1 MDAVEI
7 NLAEITDNIAIK
19 MIEDGTWN
27 KEAYFSQ
34 FNPQFIRFYLQYSKK
49 PWQNDFQ
56 KARNNLWIR
65 TVERFVPSKFHEF
78 KPERQRLLKILFEAI
93 KASDSHSSKVLLN
106 AMTENGAPDLKDYEF
121 DKLIKILK
129 ELGAVKVI
137 SKPNLPRVL
146 EVLKDKLD

>member
-1 MDAVEI
+1 MDAVER
-7 NLAEITDNIAIK
+7 NLAEITDNIAMK

-34 FNPQFIRFYLQYSKK
+34 FNPQFIRSYLQNSKK

-56 KARNNLWIR
+56 KAKNNLWVR
-65 TVERFVPSKFHEF
+65 TVERFVPTKFHEF

-93 KASDSHSSKVLLN
+93 KASDSHSSKSLLDL
-106 AMTENGAPDLKDYEF
+106 MIKGGSPDLKDYEF

-137 SKPNLPRVL
+137 SKPSLPRVL
-146 EVLKDKLD
+146 EVLKEKLD